1 MNKVYGL
8 VLIKVGASRNIDN
21 EYDDGYEED
30 SAPPPP
36 LPQQRSMPNG
46 KPQPNRSNGAP
57 KSIDNIP
64 IGGGGGGNF
73 QIAESA
79 GSVNLRPCPKCGR
92 KFAGDRLPVH
102 MNACGNEKKR
112 KVFDV
117 TKMRV
122 QGTDAESFLRKKRPA
137 PEPKVIKRL
146 YLSNGFFKI
155 I

>member
-1 MNKVYGL
+1 
-8 VLIKVGASRNIDN
+8 
-21 EYDDGYEED
+21 
-30 SAPPPP
+30 
-36 LPQQRSMPNG
+36 MPNG

-64 IGGGGGGNF
+64 IGGGGGNF

-79 GSVNLRPCPKCGR
+79 GSLNLRPCPKCGR
-92 KFAGDRLPVH
+92 KFAADRLPVH

-122 QGTDAESFLRKKRPA
+122 QGTEAESFLRKKRPA
-137 PEPKVIKRL
+137 AEPKVNKMF
-146 YLSNGFFKI
+146 YLAIFVLI